1 MIFIIKIQK
10 YRIFTFMNFI
20 YILYIANN
28 YKVDLVTQLLLFKL
42 EVMVSIPKNNIQD
55 NIQN

>member
-1 MIFIIKIQK
+1 
-10 YRIFTFMNFI
+10 MNFI